1 MDHTA
6 RARTVFCQDAL
17 PWLEQRP
24 KFAHCSFITSLPD
37 VSGLPPGQRQKETPA
52 GGGGAL
58 EAWQR
63 WFVRAAVLTLASTPD
78 DGVTIFYQTDIKR
91 EGVWVDKSQLCHQA
105 AREQGAELL
114 WHRIVCR
121 KPAGQAYFGRPAYSH
136 LLCYSRGVRDR
147 ATPPYPDVLESTGEM
162 TWVQAM
168 GIAAC
173 DLACRYVLS
182 HTTTRTIV
190 DPFCGWGSVLAV
202 ANELGLDAIGVELS
216 RKRAQ
221 KARNLRLQGGSPEA
235 MPDRT
240 AKDQAE

>member
-1 MDHTA
+1 MEHTA
-6 RARTVFCQDAL
+6 AARTVFCEDAL

-24 KFAHCSFITSLPD
+24 QLANCSFITSLPD
-37 VSGLPPGQRQKETPA
+37 VSGLGQQETPD

-63 WFVRAAVLTLASTPD
+63 WFVRAAVLTLAATPD
-78 DGVTIFYQTDIKR
+78 EGVTIFYQTDIRR
-91 EGVWVDKSQLCHQA
+91 EGLWVDKSQLCHQA
-105 AREQGAELL
+105 AREHGAALL

-136 LLCYSRGVRDR
+136 LLCYSRAVRDR
-147 ATPPYPDVLESTGEM
+147 AAPPYPDVLESTGEM

-168 GIAAC
+168 GVAAC
-173 DLACRYVLS
+173 ELACRYVLS
-182 HTTTRTIV
+182 HTATRTIV

-202 ANELGLDAIGVELS
+202 ANQLGLDAIGVELS

-221 KARNLRLQGGSPEA
+221 KARNLRIDGA
-235 MPDRT
+235 AR
-240 AKDQAE
+240 AEDG